1 MRCYVSLRRTH
12 EFSAL
17 RRRGRRI
24 ATPALT
30 VFRMA
35 ARQEDRRAVV
45 GITVSKAVGNAVVRN
60 TVRRRVSA
68 ILRQSLA
75 QRRLR
80 LLVVASP
87 AAARTPYA
95 ELAEQ
100 LLGTLG

>member
-1 MRCYVSLRRTH
+1 M
-12 EFSAL
+12 
-17 RRRGRRI
+17 
-24 ATPALT
+24 
-30 VFRMA
+30 
-35 ARQEDRRAVV
+35 V